1 MQLDYPFEQVPLRT
15 SDGYTAACV
24 DGIAAIEYR
33 SVDDWYFGP
42 IRIEFLNFE
51 PAPLGDRRLA
61 RKWVRASTA
70 DTCIIADHLTVKE
83 KSTIEACIRSQMRQA
98 EEAGDADHQIDAAKE
113 AAL

>member
-24 DGIAAIEYR
+24 DGIAAIEYQPDGSWR
-33 SVDDWYFGP
+33 FGP
-42 IRIEFLNFE
+42 ITIEYLNFE

-70 DTCIIADHLTVKE
+70 DTCIIADHLAVKE
-83 KSTIEACIRSQMRQA
+83 KHLIEACIRSQIRQA
-98 EEAGDADHQIDAAKE
+98 EEAGDADARIDAAKE